1 MVEFLQNYGLIGL
14 FLGTFMSATIIP
26 FSSEIFVTGALI
38 SGLNPLLVFIAA
50 VAGNWLGGLTTYW
63 MGRIGKWEWIEKWF
77 KVKEESLLKQKAKID
92 KYGSLLAFCTW
103 FPFVGDIFSIG
114 LGFYK
119 INFTK
124 CAIFTL
130 IGRSCRFG
138 VWILLYVIFGES
150 IINFFS

>member
-1 MVEFLQNYGLIGL
+1 MVELLQNYGLIGL
-14 FLGTFMSATIIP
+14 FIGAFLSSTIIP

-38 SGLNPLLVFIAA
+38 SGLNPLFVFISA

-63 MGRIGKWEWIEKWF
+63 VGRMGKWDWIEKWF

-92 KYGSLLAFCTW
+92 KYGSLLAFLTW
-103 FPFVGDIFSIG
+103 LPIVGDVFSIG

-119 INFTK
+119 VNFTK

-130 IGRSCRFG
+130 IGRACRFAI
-138 VWILLYVIFGES
+138 WIALFLIFGES
-150 IINFFS
+150 IMNIFS